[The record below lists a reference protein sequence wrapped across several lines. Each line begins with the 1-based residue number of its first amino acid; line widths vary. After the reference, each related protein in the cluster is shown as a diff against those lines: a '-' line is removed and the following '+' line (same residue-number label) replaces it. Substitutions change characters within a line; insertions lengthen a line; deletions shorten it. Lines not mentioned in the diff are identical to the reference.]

1 MLPLLA
7 DVEWMRWV
15 GLIVFIV
22 IYILIHF
29 LGGDKK
35 KAKVARAK
43 SAEPIQT
50 ERPAKPAPPNR
61 QTTPST
67 ARRSQSQEIEAFLQ
81 RAKERRREKTPPQK
95 PTAKTPPP
103 KPVRRL
109 AETPLEAQ
117 VVKPR
122 ELGAS
127 IANQHLDTRDVTEHA
142 EHLTD
147 DLTEADQSR
156 ELHRR
161 KMFSHRVGRLEDTSG
176 EAGAKAGE
184 DAPQSNAAATAA
196 AAVPVSAA
204 FFSPKDIRQAVIVS
218 EVLQR
223 PEHRW

>member
-1 MLPLLA
+1 MPPLLA
-7 DVEWMRWV
+7 DAEWMRWV

-22 IYILIHF
+22 IYILNHF

-35 KAKVARAK
+35 KAKVPRAK
-43 SAEPIQT
+43 GAEAIQPDRT
-50 ERPAKPAPPNR
+50 VKPAPPNR
-61 QTTPST
+61 QTAPGS
-67 ARRSQSQEIEAFLQ
+67 ARQSQTQEIEAFLQ

-95 PTAKTPPP
+95 TVAKAPPA
-103 KPVRRL
+103 PVRRL
-109 AETPLEAQ
+109 AETPLEAE
-117 VVKPR
+117 VVKSRP
-122 ELGAS
+122 LGAS
-127 IANQHLDTRDVTEHA
+127 IANQQLDTRDVTEHS

-147 DLTEADQSR
+147 DLTQADQNR

-176 EAGAKAGE
+176 EVGAKAGE

-196 AAVPVSAA
+196 AAVPISAA
-204 FFSPKDIRQAVIVS
+204 FFQPKDIRQAIIVS

>member
-1 MLPLLA
+1 MPFLLA
-7 DVEWMRWV
+7 DIEWMRWI

-22 IYILIHF
+22 IYILNHF

-35 KAKVARAK
+35 KAKAPRAK
-43 SAEPIQT
+43 PAEPIQPDRT
-50 ERPAKPAPPNR
+50 AKPSPPNR
-61 QTTPST
+61 QTVPNT
-67 ARRSQSQEIEAFLQ
+67 ARQSQSQEIEAFLQ
-81 RAKERRREKTPPQK
+81 RAKQRRREKATPQK
-95 PTAKTPPP
+95 PVAKAPPA
-103 KPVRRL
+103 PVRRL
-109 AETPLEAQ
+109 VEAPLEAE

-122 ELGAS
+122 PLGAS
-127 IANQHLDTRDVTEHA
+127 IANQQLDTRDVTEHA

-147 DLTEADQSR
+147 DLTEADQNR

-176 EAGAKAGE
+176 EVGAKAGE
-184 DAPQSNAAATAA
+184 DAPQTNAAATAA